1 MGQRKKGIESHRE
14 NRDDMEVAYE
24 AAVVGDMVG
33 DPFKDV
39 SGPAVN
45 ILIKLMVT
53 IALVFYLV
61 LCSV

>member
-1 MGQRKKGIESHRE
+1 VGQRKKGIESHRE
-14 NRDDMEVAYE
+14 NRDDMEVAYK
-24 AAVVGDMVG
+24 AAVIGDMMG